1 MADSNKSGSKTGRKS
16 YTADFIKSDTEQA
29 VFLGNPLMDDM
40 MTSLIALGTEVWA
53 NRRRTRIIELLMEKE
68 GAVTRDMIEAYVPTD
83 EEEAEMRKERDAFIQ
98 LTYGHIARTG
108 EDQTALDGSAKE
120 NPGKSSR
127 VTPDDGAMDQD
138 ETSMGMGG

>member
-1 MADSNKSGSKTGRKS
+1 MADSKSDRKS

-40 MTSLIALGTEVWA
+40 MTSIIALGAEVWA
-53 NRRRTRIIELLMEKE
+53 NRRRTRVIELLMEKE

-83 EEEAEMRKERDAFIQ
+83 EEETEMRKERDAFIQ

-108 EDQTALDGSAKE
+108 EDQTALDGSAKQ
-120 NPGKSSR
+120 NPGKPSG
-127 VTPDDGAMDQD
+127 GASGDEMTD